1 MVISDKHQQI
11 LEEIYYVRK
20 QMLDYKTTISK
31 EQSVGYGLAIYDV
44 DKIINILKQRFETV
58 DKDLTLRTIEDVVY
72 ELRNIT
78 NFIDNYQKSPR
89 KYLSKQI
96 RDAVFDKY
104 KYRCAICTS
113 KKKLEIDHIVPVS
126 RGGTDDFNNLQL
138 LCSRCNLEKSNM
150 ILKNGTDN

>member
-20 QMLDYKTTISK
+20 QMDDFKSTISK
-31 EQSVGYGLAIYDV
+31 EQSMGYGLAIYDV
-44 DKIINILKQRFETV
+44 DKIINILKQRFETL

-72 ELRNIT
+72 ELKNIT

-89 KYLSKQI
+89 KYLSKKI
-96 RDAVFDKY
+96 KDAVFDKF
-104 KYRCAICTS
+104 KNKCSVCSS
-113 KKKLEIDHIVPVS
+113 KKNLEIDHIIPVS

-150 ILKNGTDN
+150 ILKNGTNN